1 MTQHRL
7 CFIQHINCGLQAGN
21 PVCPKCGMDE
31 RIVYPSEADREGAVT
46 AARARYWEA
55 HARALEAAQPQE
67 PVVSLPLVTPPSQS
81 SDSKLNP
88 AAAWPF
94 PTSAASADAATG
106 DVKKSALASSGSE
119 LPKIL
124 TAGAVSVA
132 ANAVLG
138 IEGWPRYVVTIV
150 CFAVV
155 YGLWSLVKGS
165 SQQDQ

>member
-1 MTQHRL
+1 MSSNEHCL
-7 CFIQHINCGLQAGN
+7 INQTACGRIAGN

-31 RIVYPSEADREGAVT
+31 RIVFPSEADRDGAVT

-55 HARALEAAQPQE
+55 HARALEAEQAQE
-67 PVVSLPLVTPPSQS
+67 PVVSPPLVIPPSQS

-94 PTSAASADAATG
+94 PASAASPDAATG
-106 DVKKSALASSGSE
+106 DVKKPAPASTGSE

>member
-1 MTQHRL
+1 MSRNEHCL
-7 CFIQHINCGLQAGN
+7 INQTACGRIAGE

-31 RIVYPSEADREGAVT
+31 RIVFPSEADREGAVT

-55 HARALEAAQPQE
+55 HARALETQQAQE
-67 PVVSLPLVTPPSQS
+67 PVVSPPLATPTAQS
-81 SDSKLNP
+81 SDSNLNP

-94 PTSAASADAATG
+94 PTSAAPADAATG
-106 DVKKSALASSGSE
+106 DVKAPAPASTGSE

-132 ANAVLG
+132 ANAVLDL
-138 IEGWPRYVVTIV
+138 EGWPRYVVAIV

-155 YGLWSLVKGS
+155 YGLWSLAKGN
-165 SQQDQ
+165 SQQDK